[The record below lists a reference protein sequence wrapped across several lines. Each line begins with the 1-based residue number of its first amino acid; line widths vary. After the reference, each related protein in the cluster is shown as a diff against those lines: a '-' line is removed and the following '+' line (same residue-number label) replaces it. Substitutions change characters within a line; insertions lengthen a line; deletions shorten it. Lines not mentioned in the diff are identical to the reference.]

1 MPHIRGKPCSQFLTP
16 FGARNMIAS
25 HICIFG
31 LCGYTLI
38 GAVHGI
44 AVAGAAVLFAAL
56 FALWRRS

>member
-1 MPHIRGKPCSQFLTP
+1 
-16 FGARNMIAS
+16 MIAS